1 MVGLLLLGTLTQAQ
15 TTLLTLKS
23 CQQTGTSYT
32 WTNNT
37 GSAVTLRITAQGGGG
52 GNAYVMNTV
61 STLVMGSTGATVK
74 GDFVV
79 QPGHTLMF
87 VAGGKGENAK
97 LSQIDYDGGGG
108 GGGAG
113 SGVVNL
119 STNTV
124 LMIAAGGTGATGTSV
139 NDIGLGGSGATD
151 GNGSGGG
158 SGADLSTGGG
168 GLNGNGVVGRSDNE
182 CTRGGG
188 QVSLIGISVG
198 GAQCT
203 KYLSS
208 GRGGSGMGGG
218 GGASDVA
225 GGGGG
230 HTGGNGGN
238 RSYGPYSRAKSYNS
252 GTNPVNTNGSDG
264 VEPNDGQVLVE
275 VLSGN
280 PAPITQ
286 PGSVHSATHP
296 IVSISHPSS
305 CKGMDGSIS
314 LTGLV
319 INTTYSVTYKKDN
332 GATTT
337 VEVTSNN
344 NGVITLSNLG
354 AGNYTQIVA
363 TEGGCASNAVSAS
376 LADPIR
382 PSITLGNISTICEGA
397 MSFSI
402 PYTNPTQ
409 SPQKYS
415 IEGLDITPV
424 TDGSL
429 SNPITVNLSN
439 AASGSSIPFTLT
451 VKNTTTNCESS
462 NIMGMVV
469 VQKNAGGT
477 VSSAQ
482 TICSGTSPLDLS
494 LSGQTQTGSVVKWQK
509 SSDANFGNSV
519 DIASTATTLPSATI
533 GTLTADTYF
542 RAVVQNGM
550 CSANSSSVKIT
561 VNPVS
566 VGGTVSSAQTICS
579 GTSPLSLS
587 LSGQT
592 GSVVKW
598 QKASDANF
606 STPVDIASTATTLPS
621 GTIGSLT
628 ADTYFRAVVKSGVCS
643 EAISSTVKITINS
656 VSVGGTVSSAQTIC
670 SGTSPLDISLSGQTG
685 SVVKWQKSSDVN
697 FSNAVDIASTAMLTT
712 LPSATIGALTTDTYF
727 RAVVKSG
734 VCSEAISSSVKITI
748 NSVSVGGVVS
758 SAQTICSGTAP
769 ADLSLSGQVG
779 NVVRWEK
786 STNSSFSSRSII
798 SSTSTTLTSA
808 IIGLLTT
815 DTYFRAIVKSGE
827 CAEATSSI
835 VLIRV
840 NSLPTATISGTTA
853 VCQNSPKPKITFT
866 GANGTA
872 PYTFTYSFKET
883 EKTVTTE
890 SGNSVSVEVPTNE
903 VGTFEYSLVSV
914 KDASTTTCS
923 QTQSGSATVTV
934 NPLPTATI
942 SGTTAVCQ
950 NSPKPKITFTGAN
963 GTAPYTFTYI
973 LKGIE
978 KTVTTENG
986 NSVSVEAPTNEAGTF
1001 EYSLVSVKDGSS
1013 TACSQT
1019 QSGSATVRVNPLPT
1033 ATVTGTTA
1041 VCQNSPRP
1049 KITFTGA
1056 NGTAPYTFTY
1066 SLKGTEKTVTT
1077 ENGNSVNVEVPINEV
1092 GTFEYSLVSVKDAS
1106 TTTCSQVQ
1114 SGSATVTVNPLPT
1127 ATVTGTTAVCQNS
1140 PRPKITFTGSNGTA
1154 PYTFTYILK
1163 GTEKAVTTENGNSV
1177 SVEVP
1182 INEVGTFEYSLV
1194 SVKDASTTACSQTQT
1209 GSATVTVNP
1218 LPTATIAG
1226 TTVVC
1231 QNSPRPQLTFTGSN
1245 GTAPYTFTYI
1255 LKGTEKAVTTESGN
1269 SVNVEVPT
1277 NEVGTFE
1284 YSLVSVKDGS
1294 STACSQTQ
1302 SGSATVTVN
1311 PLPTATI
1318 TGTTVV
1324 CQNSPRPQITFTGSN
1339 GTAPYTFT
1347 YILKGTE
1354 KTVTTESGN
1363 SVSVEAPTNE
1373 VGTFEYSLVSVKDAS
1388 TTTCSQAQ
1396 SGSATVTVNLLPTA
1410 TIVGTTAVCQNSS
1423 SPKITFTG
1431 ANGTA
1436 PYTFT
1441 YSLKGTEK
1449 TVTTESGNS
1458 VSVEVP
1464 TNEVGT
1470 FEYSLVSVKDAS
1482 TTTCS
1487 QVQSGS
1493 AVVTVNLLPTAT
1505 IVGTTAVCQN
1515 SSSPKITFTGANG
1528 TAPYTFT
1535 YSLKG
1540 TEKTVTT
1547 ENGNSVSVEV
1557 PTNEVGTFEY
1567 SLVSVK
1573 DASTTTCSQTQTGS
1587 ATVTVNPLPTATIL
1601 GTTTVCQNSL
1611 SPSITF
1617 TGANATAPYTF
1628 TYKINDGVAQTVKT
1642 ASGTSVTV
1650 PVLTNTA
1657 GTFTY
1662 SLVSVSE
1669 SSSTI
1674 CSQLQSGSAEIKVQG
1689 KPTITLSTL
1698 QQTLNEGNSQTFCDI
1713 DANPVNSLQFTVSGL
1728 CVVGSPVWRVQVG
1741 SSSWSDWSSNAPVTQ
1756 LSNNQPHRYQAAC
1769 DANCASTYSGVIEL
1783 TINNRATVPQ
1793 NVSLSV
1799 DGVTVSVGEG
1809 KEVCSLVTIPLTFNA
1824 NCAAGEVTLYSVD
1837 GGEYSSGVPT
1847 GLVDNQ
1853 YHNYRVRCRK
1863 SDGTPSCVES
1873 ESGVM
1878 RLKLV
1883 TIPSAP
1889 TVSLSSTSS
1898 CDATASF
1905 SGQASCG
1912 SFRTVWYNATTN
1924 VALPNLPSV
1933 VPSQTTSYYARC
1945 QTENGCVSERSNV
1958 VTFTLTPTQVA
1969 PIITASQEIVCTGT
1983 SVTISANCPAGS
1995 QTFWNTGV
2003 TTPSFEVSF
2012 NNVTKQTYW
2021 AKCLFAGGC
2030 QSSESIRKD
2039 IYWNA
2044 FVVTLINVGE
2054 SKSSVKVNDRAAW
2067 TSQFIKRD
2075 GGPELEQSTQQNPT
2089 LYFVENAN
2097 KIAPRYWTINVE
2109 ACGLSTDGSLTF
2121 DMLATPEMGV
2131 IRSFNTHENNA
2142 PYFMYANREGWT
2154 ELYAQ
2159 NHPAYGFYQD
2169 NGTGGNVYDLGLP
2182 KGLYKL
2188 GVRYWDQKGWGSIYP
2203 STRKP
2208 QGNVLA
2214 YQEYW
2219 FRIQSKDGVGVGA
2232 ARTASSQQVATD
2244 LSSRRDLLPNV
2255 FAQVMP
2261 NPVSSVLRLQ
2271 VQGSKGQK
2279 VNATLLDATGREI
2292 LLRNLVPETN
2302 AHQEEFEVSE
2312 LPTGMYFLQVIS
2324 ATQHAILKVLKVK

>member
-1 MVGLLLLGTLTQAQ
+1 MKMFTFCFLLLLLSLLPVLSWGQIVYWEPSNGSRDWNVAANWSPSGVPTATSDIIIKDVTAANSPIIQAGTLAVANSVQVNVGIVLTIEAGGSLTIDGQTPLVTADGQIQFRTVALVNTGTIENSGIIRIEPAANTTVSYGLYMEGTAQ
-15 TTLLTLKS
+15 NVAKFINKSGGEIHIDGMNFSGIFMQINSLLSNEDKGKVVIGENKAVRGQGAIIFGSVENKNGGEMYIYQFASTGVYVSTGGSSFFTNAGKIVIS
-23 CQQTGTSYT
+23 GTGTSTTGLSNSGSFTNQSGGEIYIDGT
-32 WTNNT
+32 ESVAFFNSDNTFTNDGKVVVGANAAVGRFGVSNSSNGVLTNNGEIHIDRFNATNSNGIINSASFINQGKVVIGANSSTLGVIGLKNMRNFSNKSGGEITINRVSDYGLTNESSGTFTNEGNIQIGGNGEVGNDGVYNSSSTFNNNLCGELRVMRGRLRNESVVTNKGLVYVVNSLTTQGTFTNEGVLSYGSLT
-37 GSAVTLRITAQGGGG
+37 GSVTNTSATSVIVNNAPTTPIFSYGGTYSGAITIFTNEAATQSAGTFSLPNSFTPLASFSTGSTQTLYAKITPSQGGCSFVVPFSYLVCNSTLTAGATTNPTTCGG
-52 GNAYVMNTV
+52 SQGSIAFSTTNLPDGDNYVLSFTTSSTTSSPKSVNVRGNSFTLSGLTAGDYSNFSLSALGCRFGDATSKVLADPPLPTVTTV
-61 STLVMGSTGATVK
+61 SNNGPICAGKDAVFTV
-74 GDFVV
+74 
-79 QPGHTLMF
+79 
-87 VAGGKGENAK
+87 N
-97 LSQIDYDGGGG
+97 
-108 GGGAG
+108 
-113 SGVVNL
+113 
-119 STNTV
+119 
-124 LMIAAGGTGATGTSV
+124 GT
-139 NDIGLGGSGATD
+139 SGAT
-151 GNGSGGG
+151 
-158 SGADLSTGGG
+158 LTYVITGLDDDQTLL
-168 GLNGNGVVGRSDNE
+168 LNGTNQLVRVNNAVTDVVF
-182 CTRGGG
+182 
-188 QVSLIGISVG
+188 
-198 GAQCT
+198 
-203 KYLSS
+203 
-208 GRGGSGMGGG
+208 
-218 GGASDVA
+218 
-225 GGGGG
+225 
-230 HTGGNGGN
+230 
-238 RSYGPYSRAKSYNS
+238 
-252 GTNPVNTNGSDG
+252 NP
-264 VEPNDGQVLVE
+264 
-275 VLSGN
+275 
-280 PAPITQ
+280 I
-286 PGSVHSATHP
+286 
-296 IVSISHPSS
+296 SIS
-305 CKGMDGSIS
+305 K
-314 LTGLV
+314 
-319 INTTYSVTYKKDN
+319 
-332 GATTT
+332 
-337 VEVTSNN
+337 NN
-344 NGVITLSNLG
+344 CL
-354 AGNYTQIVA
+354 
-363 TEGGCASNAVSAS
+363 
-376 LADPIR
+376 
-382 PSITLGNISTICEGA
+382 
-397 MSFSI
+397 
-402 PYTNPTQ
+402 
-409 SPQKYS
+409 
-415 IEGLDITPV
+415 
-424 TDGSL
+424 
-429 SNPITVNLSN
+429 
-439 AASGSSIPFTLT
+439 
-451 VKNTTTNCESS
+451 
-462 NIMGMVV
+462 
-469 VQKNAGGT
+469 
-477 VSSAQ
+477 
-482 TICSGTSPLDLS
+482 
-494 LSGQTQTGSVVKWQK
+494 
-509 SSDANFGNSV
+509 
-519 DIASTATTLPSATI
+519 
-533 GTLTADTYF
+533 
-542 RAVVQNGM
+542 
-550 CSANSSSVKIT
+550 
-561 VNPVS
+561 
-566 VGGTVSSAQTICS
+566 
-579 GTSPLSLS
+579 
-587 LSGQT
+587 
-592 GSVVKW
+592 
-598 QKASDANF
+598 
-606 STPVDIASTATTLPS
+606 
-621 GTIGSLT
+621 
-628 ADTYFRAVVKSGVCS
+628 
-643 EAISSTVKITINS
+643 
-656 VSVGGTVSSAQTIC
+656 
-670 SGTSPLDISLSGQTG
+670 
-685 SVVKWQKSSDVN
+685 
-697 FSNAVDIASTAMLTT
+697 
-712 LPSATIGALTTDTYF
+712 
-727 RAVVKSG
+727 
-734 VCSEAISSSVKITI
+734 
-748 NSVSVGGVVS
+748 
-758 SAQTICSGTAP
+758 
-769 ADLSLSGQVG
+769 
-779 NVVRWEK
+779 
-786 STNSSFSSRSII
+786 
-798 SSTSTTLTSA
+798 
-808 IIGLLTT
+808 
-815 DTYFRAIVKSGE
+815 
-827 CAEATSSI
+827 
-835 VLIRV
+835 VLIV
-840 NSLPTATISGTTA
+840 DPSM
-853 VCQNSPKPKITFT
+853 
-866 GANGTA
+866 
-872 PYTFTYSFKET
+872 
-883 EKTVTTE
+883 
-890 SGNSVSVEVPTNE
+890 
-903 VGTFEYSLVSV
+903 
-914 KDASTTTCS
+914 
-923 QTQSGSATVTV
+923 VTV

-942 SGTTAVCQ
+942 
-950 NSPKPKITFTGAN
+950 TGA
-963 GTAPYTFTYI
+963 
-973 LKGIE
+973 
-978 KTVTTENG
+978 TV
-986 NSVSVEAPTNEAGTF
+986 
-1001 EYSLVSVKDGSS
+1001 
-1013 TACSQT
+1013 
-1019 QSGSATVRVNPLPT
+1019 
-1033 ATVTGTTA
+1033 
-1041 VCQNSPRP
+1041 
-1049 KITFTGA
+1049 
-1056 NGTAPYTFTY
+1056 
-1066 SLKGTEKTVTT
+1066 
-1077 ENGNSVNVEVPINEV
+1077 
-1092 GTFEYSLVSVKDAS
+1092 
-1106 TTTCSQVQ
+1106 
-1114 SGSATVTVNPLPT
+1114 
-1127 ATVTGTTAVCQNS
+1127 VCQNS

-1163 GTEKAVTTENGNSV
+1163 GTEKTVTTENGNSV

-1182 INEVGTFEYSLV
+1182 
-1194 SVKDASTTACSQTQT
+1194 
-1209 GSATVTVNP
+1209 
-1218 LPTATIAG
+1218 
-1226 TTVVC
+1226 
-1231 QNSPRPQLTFTGSN
+1231 
-1245 GTAPYTFTYI
+1245 
-1255 LKGTEKAVTTESGN
+1255 
-1269 SVNVEVPT
+1269 T
-1277 NEVGTFE
+1277 NE
-1284 YSLVSVKDGS
+1284 
-1294 STACSQTQ
+1294 A
-1302 SGSATVTVN
+1302 
-1311 PLPTATI
+1311 
-1318 TGTTVV
+1318 
-1324 CQNSPRPQITFTGSN
+1324 
-1339 GTAPYTFT
+1339 
-1347 YILKGTE
+1347 
-1354 KTVTTESGN
+1354 
-1363 SVSVEAPTNE
+1363 
-1373 VGTFEYSLVSVKDAS
+1373 GTFEYSLVSVKDAS

-1396 SGSATVTVNLLPTA
+1396 TGSATVTVNPLPMA
-1410 TIVGTTAVCQNSS
+1410 TVTGTTAVCQNSPK
-1423 SPKITFTG
+1423 PKITFTG

-1441 YSLKGTEK
+1441 YTLNNGAEQTL
-1449 TVTTESGNS
+1449 TTLNGNS
-1458 VSVEVP
+1458 IELEIS
-1464 TNEVGT
+1464 TSGLGAFN
-1470 FEYSLVSVKDAS
+1470 YRLVKVTDAS

-1493 AVVTVNLLPTAT
+1493 ATVTMNPLPTAT
-1505 IVGTTAVCQN
+1505 IAGTTAVCQN
-1515 SSSPKITFTGANG
+1515 SPRPKITFTGANG